1 MQKKIFLISLIVL
14 MAFGIAMSQGFTVSG
29 TALKD
34 ANKSTFIQKGFAIP
48 LAWFVSD
55 VNGNIANM
63 KKVTNANCLRIVMNE
78 STTDAN
84 WHSCVEQC
92 IANKI
97 VPEVEI
103 HDVTCGTDA
112 NGLNNV
118 AKWWVTKASYLT
130 QANIARYILIN
141 IANEWG
147 DWAMSKN
154 NPSAWSAAYKT
165 AVATM
170 RAGGINTTLVID
182 APDCGQDINNGS
194 TLKSYAMDVFNS
206 DPKKNCLF
214 TVHLYGEWCPGGGS
228 TPTTGLPALKNA
240 GIPFIV
246 GEFAAQS
253 SAGTLNAASVI
264 STCETNSI
272 GWMAWSWKGNNEP
285 VIDMS
290 SDWAGTNLT
299 SWGKT
304 AVTGTYGTKTAAT
317 CSAFLSNT
325 VPLFPENTLA
335 IGPEIKVSLH
345 SLLKGIINVELHGLA
360 GATTIKIMDITGKQ
374 IQEELSVDQ
383 KSIRLNNQVGPGVYL
398 VKVINGQRTFDR
410 KIFVR

>member
-1 MQKKIFLISLIVL
+1 
-14 MAFGIAMSQGFTVSG
+14 
-29 TALKD
+29 
-34 ANKSTFIQKGFAIP
+34 
-48 LAWFVSD
+48 
-55 VNGNIANM
+55 
-63 KKVTNANCLRIVMNE
+63 MNE
-78 STTDAN
+78 STSDAN

-97 VPEVEI
+97 IPEVEI

-130 QANIARYILIN
+130 QASIAKYILIN

-182 APDCGQDINNGS
+182 APDCGQDITNGS
-194 TLKSYAMDVFNS
+194 TLKSYALSVLNS
-206 DPKKNCLF
+206 DSKKNCLF
-214 TVHLYGEWCPGGGS
+214 TVHLYGEWCSGGGS
-228 TPTTGLPALKNA
+228 TPTTGLPAIKNA

-264 STCETNSI
+264 STCETNRI

-304 AVTGTYGTKTAAT
+304 AVTGTYGTKTATT
-317 CSAFLSNT
+317 CSVFLTNT
-325 VPLFPENTLA
+325 DTRFPEKASA
-335 IGPEIKVSLH
+335 IEPEIQVSLH
-345 SLLKGIINVELHGLA
+345 SLLKGVIKVDLRGLS
-360 GATTIKIMDITGKQ
+360 GATAVKIMDISGKLV
-374 IQEELSVDQ
+374 QEEIAVDRQSFQLSSNV
-383 KSIRLNNQVGPGVYL
+383 RPGVYL
-398 VKVINGQRTFDR
+398 VKIINAQRTFDR
-410 KIFVR
+410 KIFIR